1 MTDSCRAPCTR
12 RQDNMPVACFAFAR
26 VLYTHARAGGAHNNY
41 CCARPLRLRGQFRGL
56 QNRVYKTIT
65 EDLPWELKSQ
75 NRR

>member
-1 MTDSCRAPCTR
+1 MTDSSVQRHHAPVDRLYRAGFCTR
-12 RQDNMPVACFAFAR
+12 MRAR
-26 VLYTHARAGGAHNNY
+26 GAHI
-41 CCARPLRLRGQFRGL
+41 AAPAPFRPRGRVRGL